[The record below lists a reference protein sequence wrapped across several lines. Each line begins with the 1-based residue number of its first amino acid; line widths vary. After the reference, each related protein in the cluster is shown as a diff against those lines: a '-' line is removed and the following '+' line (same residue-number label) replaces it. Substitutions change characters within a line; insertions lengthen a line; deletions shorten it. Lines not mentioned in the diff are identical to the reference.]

1 MNNNIL
7 YKAIFDSW
15 NFQFEAYAENETL
28 AKEHLKKGLKNHA
41 KQYGLLNNWWHE
53 YQGDIYVIQI
63 EIGSPSFNSCYRD
76 NHLISESI

>member
-63 EIGSPSFNSCYRD
+63 QIGSPSLNSCYRD